1 ATLARGRKAAS
12 STMKRPVR
20 PRSSARRARSP
31 RISRLG
37 SPSLAMTQG
46 FCREG
51 PARSRPRS
59 PSNEVFLKG
68 KGLPQNRCYH
78 RHRKG
83 GPVTEG
89 GRREY
94 AEIMRERYQQATK
107 QERSALLDEYC
118 RVTRCHRK
126 AAIRRLGAAPV
137 GRGRAPGRPAR
148 YGRDLLPVLERI

>member
-1 ATLARGRKAAS
+1 
-12 STMKRPVR
+12 M
-20 PRSSARRARSP
+20 PRRCVSGINGRARW
-31 RISRLG
+31 
-37 SPSLAMTQG
+37 
-46 FCREG
+46 
-51 PARSRPRS
+51 RS
-59 PSNEVFLKG
+59 PSKEVLPKRKG
-68 KGLPQNRCYH
+68 VPQNRCYH

-83 GPVTEG
+83 GPVTER

-107 QERSALLDEYC
+107 HERSALLDQYC

-148 YGRDLLPVLERI
+148 YGRDLLPVLERIWVASDQLSGKLLRPILPTLVTA